1 VSRREAPKSARRRR
15 GRELALQALF
25 SLDLPAAQAAAALA
39 PTMHR
44 VRERAL
50 AAEAQLV
57 FADGRPEE
65 AREAVE
71 WLLRLDP
78 QHVEGQALLAA
89 LSGTGPAPLALEEV
103 ERAERDAVR
112 GTNDE
117 LTFTERIVRGV
128 VQHRDGIDQRIT
140 DSSTNW
146 RVQRMALVDRNILR
160 IAVYELVYLPEIPPR
175 VILNEAIEIAKRY
188 GTADSGAFINGILD
202 RIANQVRGLGQLA
215 AGHGATP
222 DEAGADGSDNDAGSH
237 DGAPPPSD
245 PSDAAV

>member
-1 VSRREAPKSARRRR
+1 MSRRETPKSARRRR

-25 SLDLPAAQAAAALA
+25 SLDLPTAQTAAALG

-50 AAEAQLV
+50 AAEAELS
-57 FADGRPEE
+57 FADGRAEE

-78 QHVEGQALLAA
+78 THLEGQALLAA
-89 LSGTGPAPLALEEV
+89 VTATGPAPLPLGEA
-103 ERAERDAVR
+103 ERAELEAVR

-117 LTFTERIVRGV
+117 LTFTDKLVRGV
-128 VQHRDGIDQRIT
+128 VQHRDGLDQRIA

-146 RVQRMALVDRNILR
+146 RVPRMALVDRNILR
-160 IAVYELVYLPEIPPR
+160 VAVYELVSLPEIPPR

-188 GTADSGAFINGILD
+188 GTADSGSFINGILD

-215 AGHGATP
+215 AGHAAAPDAGD
-222 DEAGADGSDNDAGSH
+222 DEAAST
-237 DGAPPPSD
+237 DGAPASD
-245 PSDAAV
+245 LPDAAV

>member
-1 VSRREAPKSARRRR
+1 MNRRETPKSARRRR

-25 SLDLPAAQAAAALA
+25 SLDLPTAQTAAALG

-50 AAEAQLV
+50 AAEAELAL
-57 FADGRPEE
+57 ADRHPEE
-65 AREAVE
+65 AREAVD

-78 QHVEGQALLAA
+78 QHVEGLAILAA
-89 LSGTGPAPLALEEV
+89 LTATGPAPLALGEA
-103 ERAERDAVR
+103 ERAELEAVR
-112 GTNDE
+112 GTNEE
-117 LTFTERIVRGV
+117 LTFTDRLVRGV
-128 VQHRDGIDQRIT
+128 VQHRDGLDQRIA

-160 IAVYELVYLPEIPPR
+160 VAVYELVYLPEIPPR

-215 AGHGATP
+215 GGQAAAADAGD
-222 DEAGADGSDNDAGSH
+222 DEAGST
-237 DGAPPPSD
+237 DGAPASD
-245 PSDAAV
+245 PPAAPV

>member
-1 VSRREAPKSARRRR
+1 MNRREPPKSARRRR

-25 SLDLPAAQAAAALA
+25 SLDLPTAQTAAALG

-44 VRERAL
+44 MRERAL
-50 AAEAQLV
+50 AAEAELG
-57 FADGRPEE
+57 FADGHPEE
-65 AREAVE
+65 ARDAVD

-89 LSGTGPAPLALEEV
+89 LTATGPLPLPLGEA
-103 ERAERDAVR
+103 ERAELEAVR

-117 LTFTERIVRGV
+117 LTFTDKLVRGV
-128 VQHRDGIDQRIT
+128 VQHRDGLDQRIA

-146 RVQRMALVDRNILR
+146 RVPRMALVDRNILR
-160 IAVYELVYLPEIPPR
+160 VAVYELVYMPGIPPR

-188 GTADSGAFINGILD
+188 GTADSGSFINGILD

-215 AGHGATP
+215 SGHAAAP
-222 DEAGADGSDNDAGSH
+222 DQADGDADGDAGDPEGGTPGS
-237 DGAPPPSD
+237 GPP
-245 PSDAAV
+245 DAAV